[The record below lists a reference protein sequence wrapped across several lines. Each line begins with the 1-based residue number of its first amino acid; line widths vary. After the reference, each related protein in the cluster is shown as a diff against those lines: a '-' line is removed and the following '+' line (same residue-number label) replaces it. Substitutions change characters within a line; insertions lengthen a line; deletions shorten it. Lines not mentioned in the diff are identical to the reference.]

1 MIKKCQKCN
10 SEFECK
16 ESPSCWCFQEV
27 GLRNDEIKF
36 DNCVCQKCLQLQ
48 YKERLTGVK
57 NN

>member
-10 SEFECK
+10 SEFECE

-36 DNCVCQKCLQLQ
+36 DNCICQKCLQLQ
-48 YKERLTGVK
+48 YKEKLTGV
-57 NN
+57 